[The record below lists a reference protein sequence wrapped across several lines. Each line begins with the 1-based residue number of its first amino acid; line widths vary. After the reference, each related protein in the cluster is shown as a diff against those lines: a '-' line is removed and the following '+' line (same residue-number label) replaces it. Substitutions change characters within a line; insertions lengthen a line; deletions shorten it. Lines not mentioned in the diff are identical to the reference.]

1 MAVSMSAP
9 VAGDTGPPADCHR
22 VNSVSSHPSCEQA
35 TPARRQTA
43 RLALKVIQ
51 LFAKV
56 RHALGLADTPV
67 RRVGMQREIS
77 RWISPGHRVVFT
89 LRHLVFAQPKS
100 FRKCDLHRHSI
111 ACGGRVTS
119 VRTHHEFPRRTPA
132 KAHANG
138 IDEPFSGLPTFA
150 QGIRSRELKEFAD
163 PARRGAGRP
172 AARCLGQG
180 RGGFLY

>member
-1 MAVSMSAP
+1 
-9 VAGDTGPPADCHR
+9 
-22 VNSVSSHPSCEQA
+22 
-35 TPARRQTA
+35 
-43 RLALKVIQ
+43 
-51 LFAKV
+51 
-56 RHALGLADTPV
+56 
-67 RRVGMQREIS
+67 MQREIS

-100 FRKCDLHRHSI
+100 LESVTFTGTRS
-111 ACGGRVTS
+111 RVAAVSPRFVPIMNSPPDTS
-119 VRTHHEFPRRTPA
+119 ESSCQR
-132 KAHANG
+132 